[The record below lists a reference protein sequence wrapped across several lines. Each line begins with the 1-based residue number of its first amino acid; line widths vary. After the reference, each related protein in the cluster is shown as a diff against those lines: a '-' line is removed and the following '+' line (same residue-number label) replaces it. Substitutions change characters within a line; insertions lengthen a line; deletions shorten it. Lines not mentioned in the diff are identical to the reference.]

1 MATYY
6 GTYGQKVQY
15 LASDP
20 SDPQIGQV
28 WYNSTS
34 AVLKVR
40 QDIATNAWAS
50 GGSLNTPRTAAAGSG
65 TQTAGLTFGG
75 AANNP
80 TVTTGATEL
89 YNGTSWTTSPGT
101 MPTVMYRHSGCGT
114 QTASLGFAGYNTPYP
129 GNWYTLTQ
137 VWNGSTWSTPPA
149 NMNTTRADAVGFGT
163 QTAAICAAGQGPI
176 STSYAL
182 QSATESY
189 NGTSWTSVN
198 STNTARCNLGGFGVQ
213 TAAIIMGGDIY
224 PVNPG
229 ARYITNTESWNG
241 TSWTNNP
248 TGLPIGIGQMSG
260 AGTQTA
266 GLGFCGYDIPGARL
280 ATTLLWNGTTWS
292 PTSNMATARS
302 YAAPSGTQT
311 AALGSGGRTPSV
323 VSNSIVE
330 EWTGTQTLSRTVTV
344 S

>member
-1 MATYY
+1 MTTYY
-6 GTYGQKVQY
+6 GLYGQKVQY

-20 SDPQIGQV
+20 TDVQIGQV

-40 QDIATNAWAS
+40 QDVAVNAWAS
-50 GGSLNTPRTAAAGSG
+50 GGSLNTPRTAAAASG

-75 AANNP
+75 GANNP

-114 QTASLGFAGYNTPYP
+114 QTASLGFAGYNVPYP

-137 VWNGSTWSTPPA
+137 VWNGTTWSTPPA
-149 NMNTTRADAVGFGT
+149 NMNTARADAVGFGT
-163 QTAAICAAGQGPI
+163 QTAAICAAGQGPFPAY
-176 STSYAL
+176 TP

-198 STNTARCNLGGFGVQ
+198 STNTARGNLGGFGVQ

-224 PVNPG
+224 PTDPVN
-229 ARYITNTESWNG
+229 RYITNTESWNG

-266 GLGFCGYDIPGARL
+266 GLGFSGYTVPVTRV

-292 PTSNMATARS
+292 PTSNMATARA
-302 YAAPSGTQT
+302 YAMPSGTQT
-311 AALGSGGRTPSV
+311 SALASGGRTPAV
-323 VSNSIVE
+323 VSNSTVE